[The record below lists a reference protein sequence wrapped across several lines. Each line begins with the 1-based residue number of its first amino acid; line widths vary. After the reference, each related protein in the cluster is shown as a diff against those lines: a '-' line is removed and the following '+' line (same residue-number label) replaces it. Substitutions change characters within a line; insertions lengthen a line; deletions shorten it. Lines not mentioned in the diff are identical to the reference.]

1 MAAKQVAKQLN
12 EGRLLSSLLLPRG
25 KANAHAS
32 SGVSMYPNRIR
43 SPTRP
48 LMAFGRSYSTLYSP
62 GSSRSDSITGL
73 LQQLEQSFPP
83 ALRQD
88 GWYLTTA
95 AALTSCGLQRHLGSL
110 YLHLVSQPRYQ
121 KPAQRQQLVRRIR
134 EALFKTIM
142 ICGIPRVMDGIAS
155 IARVE
160 REEDQDHTIMRANW
174 QADEENRKRGE
185 AALEALFKDE
195 NTGIIETFGSHREI
209 SWISVNISYGCFLAD
224 YRILNAAETELVVL
238 PAIMC
243 QNLSGPTSWHVR
255 ASQNVG
261 IGREDVKKIQLVTG
275 MIAAFAGL
283 DLDTV
288 ERL

>member
-1 MAAKQVAKQLN
+1 MAAKQAAKQLN
-12 EGRLLSSLLLPRG
+12 GSRLLFSLPLATG
-25 KANAHAS
+25 KTSAHAS
-32 SGVSMYPNRIR
+32 SDMCPNRIR
-43 SPTRP
+43 SPIRP
-48 LMAFGRSYSTLYSP
+48 LMVFNRSYSALYSP
-62 GSSRSDSITGL
+62 GSPPSDSIPRL

-83 ALRQD
+83 TLRQD

-185 AALEALFKDE
+185 AALEVLFRNE
-195 NTGIIETFGSHREI
+195 NAGIIDTFGSHREI

-243 QNLSGPTSWHVR
+243 QNLSGPTSWHLQ
-255 ASQNVG
+255 ACQNVG
-261 IGREDVKKIQLVTG
+261 IEREDVKKIQLATD

-283 DLDTV
+283 DLDMV